1 MAIPMVSLT
10 LIMTIAAAATLPL
23 NAAYVSQPLM
33 RSSPRATGAFGIG
46 GLGLSRR
53 HPHSRQQQTTRATV
67 LSDSTTMDFE
77 MNLNLPG
84 IVNGATA
91 AANGAGAGSLT
102 GTKSLQVEGIAE
114 DGGQGS
120 HAENTMFDDL
130 MRASAQRRRGGRD
143 AEDAPP
149 GAVVNLTDMPDLLSL
164 ELPTSN
170 DGKTVMLSKPKGSE
184 MKTTTHQMKDA
195 VTQAAL
201 AADDNDD
208 VSASA
213 ATDNDSGE
221 EAPKK
226 KKKVTATI
234 RETGQD
240 SMKHYLK
247 SMGNHDLLN
256 KNEEII
262 LAREIQ
268 ILIGWE
274 ETRVDLEAKL
284 AR

>member
-1 MAIPMVSLT
+1 MI
-10 LIMTIAAAATLPL
+10 LILSHPLLVTMAAAATLPL
-23 NAAYVSQPLM
+23 NAAYVPQPPPLM
-33 RSSPRATGAFGIG
+33 RTGGAFGVIG
-46 GLGLSRR
+46 RR
-53 HPHSRQQQTTRATV
+53 HLQQQQQQTTRATV

-77 MNLNLPG
+77 MNLNLRTG
-84 IVNGATA
+84 S
-91 AANGAGAGSLT
+91 SLT
-102 GTKSLQVEGIAE
+102 SNQSLQVETISE
-114 DGGQGS
+114 DGGQGLQS
-120 HAENTMFDDL
+120 ETTMFDDL
-130 MRASAQRRRGGRD
+130 MRASQQRQRPGSD

-149 GAVVNLTDMPDLLSL
+149 GAVVSMTDRPDLLSL

-170 DGKTVMLSKPKGSE
+170 DGRTV
-184 MKTTTHQMKDA
+184 HQMKDA

-201 AADDNDD
+201 AADDDDD
-208 VSASA
+208 VAASA
-213 ATDNDSGE
+213 TTTTAAADNDSSE
-221 EAPKK
+221 SSEAPQKK

-274 ETRVDLEAKL
+274 ETRVNLEAQL
-284 AR
+284 ER

>member
-1 MAIPMVSLT
+1 MVSLT

-33 RSSPRATGAFGIG
+33 RSSPRSTFGIG

-53 HPHSRQQQTTRATV
+53 HPCSRQQQTTRGTV

-84 IVNGATA
+84 IAHGA
-91 AANGAGAGSLT
+91 AAAAGAGSLSSN
-102 GTKSLQVEGIAE
+102 KSLQVEGIAE
-114 DGGQGS
+114 DGGEGN
-120 HAENTMFDDL
+120 HENTMFDDL
-130 MRASAQRRRGGRD
+130 MRASAQRQRNGRD

-170 DGKTVMLSKPKGSE
+170 DGKRVMLSKPKSS
-184 MKTTTHQMKDA
+184 KPTTHQMKDA

-201 AADDNDD
+201 AADDD
-208 VSASA
+208 VPASA
-213 ATDNDSGE
+213 VTAAAASDSE

-274 ETRVDLEAKL
+274 ETRVNLEAKL

>member
-1 MAIPMVSLT
+1 MVVI
-10 LIMTIAAAATLPL
+10 LILSHLLVAIAAAANLPL
-23 NAAYVSQPLM
+23 NAAYVPQPQPLM
-33 RSSPRATGAFGIG
+33 MRTGGAFGVIG
-46 GLGLSRR
+46 GRR
-53 HPHSRQQQTTRATV
+53 QHLQHQTTRTRATV

-77 MNLNLPG
+77 MNLNLKPG
-84 IVNGATA
+84 S
-91 AANGAGAGSLT
+91 SLT
-102 GTKSLQVEGIAE
+102 SNQSLQVETISE
-114 DGGQGS
+114 DGGQGLQS
-120 HAENTMFDDL
+120 ETTMFDDL
-130 MRASAQRRRGGRD
+130 LRASQQRQRSGSD

-149 GAVVNLTDMPDLLSL
+149 GAVVSMTDRPDLLSL

-170 DGKTVMLSKPKGSE
+170 DGRTV
-184 MKTTTHQMKDA
+184 HQMKDA

-201 AADDNDD
+201 AADNDD
-208 VSASA
+208 ISTTASA
-213 ATDNDSGE
+213 TTTAADNNDSSE
-221 EAPKK
+221 SSEAPKK

-274 ETRVDLEAKL
+274 ETRVDLEAQL
-284 AR
+284 ER

>member
-1 MAIPMVSLT
+1 MGRQSLLLLT
-10 LIMTIAAAATLPL
+10 AAAATLPL
-23 NAAYVSQPLM
+23 NAAYVPQPLL
-33 RSSPRATGAFGIG
+33 PRRAPSASASRAA
-46 GLGLSRR
+46 GLGFGLGPSSRHGR
-53 HPHSRQQQTTRATV
+53 TRDGAKTTV
-67 LSDSTTMDFE
+67 LLDSTTMDFE

-84 IVNGATA
+84 LVTDGGNDSNSIG
-91 AANGAGAGSLT
+91 GLPR
-102 GTKSLQVEGIAE
+102 KSLQVEGISE
-114 DGGQGS
+114 DGGDEGS
-120 HAENTMFDDL
+120 MFQDL
-130 MRASAQRRRGGRD
+130 MRAVARNGSRQDAEVS
-143 AEDAPP
+143 AEDAPA

-170 DGKTVMLSKPKGSE
+170 DGKTVVMTKPKR
-184 MKTTTHQMKDA
+184 KAAAAATKRKVKA
-195 VTQAAL
+195 TQAA
-201 AADDNDD
+201 AADEDD
-208 VSASA
+208 VLAIVTGA
-213 ATDNDSGE
+213 GD
-221 EAPKK
+221 APKK

-274 ETRVDLEAKL
+274 ETRVDLEARL
-284 AR
+284 SR

>member
-1 MAIPMVSLT
+1 MASLT
-10 LIMTIAAAATLPL
+10 SMAIAAAATLPL

-91 AANGAGAGSLT
+91 AANGAGAGGSLA

-274 ETRVDLEAKL
+274 ETRVDLETKL

>member
-1 MAIPMVSLT
+1 M
-10 LIMTIAAAATLPL
+10 AAAATLPL
-23 NAAYVSQPLM
+23 NAAYVPQPQPLL
-33 RSSPRATGAFGIG
+33 RTGGAFGFGIG
-46 GLGLSRR
+46 ISRR
-53 HPHSRQQQTTRATV
+53 QQQQQQQTTRASATV

-77 MNLNLPG
+77 MNLNLRTG
-84 IVNGATA
+84 S
-91 AANGAGAGSLT
+91 SLT
-102 GTKSLQVEGIAE
+102 SNQSLQVETISE
-114 DGGQGS
+114 DGGQGLQS
-120 HAENTMFDDL
+120 ETTMFDDL
-130 MRASAQRRRGGRD
+130 MRASQQRQRPGSD

-149 GAVVNLTDMPDLLSL
+149 GAVVSMTDRPDLLSL

-170 DGKTVMLSKPKGSE
+170 DGRTV
-184 MKTTTHQMKDA
+184 HQMKDA

-201 AADDNDD
+201 AADNDD
-208 VSASA
+208 ISTTASA
-213 ATDNDSGE
+213 TTSAAADNNDSSDSE
-221 EAPKK
+221 SSEAPKK

-274 ETRVDLEAKL
+274 ETRVDLEAQL
-284 AR
+284 ER

>member
-1 MAIPMVSLT
+1 MVL
-10 LIMTIAAAATLPL
+10 LLHVLMTIAAAASLPL
-23 NAAYVSQPLM
+23 NAAYVSQPLPLM
-33 RSSPRATGAFGIG
+33 PQHISSRRSSGGVF

-53 HPHSRQQQTTRATV
+53 QQQQTTRATV

-84 IVNGATA
+84 I
-91 AANGAGAGSLT
+91 ANGAAAAAATAT
-102 GTKSLQVEGIAE
+102 GTLSKNKSLQVEGIAE
-114 DGGQGS
+114 DGGEGN
-120 HAENTMFDDL
+120 HENTMFDDL
-130 MRASAQRRRGGRD
+130 MRASAQRQRSGHD
-143 AEDAPP
+143 AEDAPA

-170 DGKTVMLSKPKGSE
+170 DGKTVMLSKPKAKVKVATKLKAE
-184 MKTTTHQMKDA
+184 M
-195 VTQAAL
+195 TQAAL
-201 AADDNDD
+201 AADDDAP
-208 VSASA
+208 VASDSDNEA
-213 ATDNDSGE
+213 APT
-221 EAPKK
+221 KK

-274 ETRVDLEAKL
+274 ETRVDLETQL
-284 AR
+284 SR

>member
-1 MAIPMVSLT
+1 MGRQLLLLLT
-10 LIMTIAAAATLPL
+10 TAAATLPL
-23 NAAYVSQPLM
+23 NAAYVPQPLL
-33 RSSPRATGAFGIG
+33 PRRAPSASRAAGF
-46 GLGLSRR
+46 GLGR
-53 HPHSRQQQTTRATV
+53 TRDGAKTTV
-67 LSDSTTMDFE
+67 LLDSTTMDFE

-84 IVNGATA
+84 LVDGNDSAINGRPR
-91 AANGAGAGSLT
+91 
-102 GTKSLQVEGIAE
+102 KSLQVEGITE
-114 DGGQGS
+114 DGGGDEGS
-120 HAENTMFDDL
+120 TMFQDL
-130 MRASAQRRRGGRD
+130 MRAVTARSSGSRQDAEVS

-170 DGKTVMLSKPKGSE
+170 DGKTVVVTKPKR
-184 MKTTTHQMKDA
+184 K
-195 VTQAAL
+195 AAAAAAATE
-201 AADDNDD
+201 AADEDD
-208 VSASA
+208 FLPVSATTA
-213 ATDNDSGE
+213 D

-226 KKKVTATI
+226 NKKVTATI

-262 LAREIQ
+262 LASEIQ

-274 ETRVDLEAKL
+274 ETRVDLEARL
-284 AR
+284 SR

>member
-1 MAIPMVSLT
+1 MLT
-10 LIMTIAAAATLPL
+10 TAAATLPL
-23 NAAYVSQPLM
+23 NAAYVPQPLM
-33 RSSPRATGAFGIG
+33 PRRAGF
-46 GLGLSRR
+46 GLSRHGR
-53 HPHSRQQQTTRATV
+53 TRDGAKTTV
-67 LSDSTTMDFE
+67 LLDSTTMDFE

-84 IVNGATA
+84 LVD
-91 AANGAGAGSLT
+91 GSDNT
-102 GTKSLQVEGIAE
+102 IGGRPRKSLQVEGITE
-114 DGGQGS
+114 DGGGDGGD
-120 HAENTMFDDL
+120 EGTMFQDL
-130 MRASAQRRRGGRD
+130 MRAVARNGQD
-143 AEDAPP
+143 AETSAE
-149 GAVVNLTDMPDLLSL
+149 AVVNLTDMPDLLSL

-170 DGKTVMLSKPKGSE
+170 DGKTVTMTKPKR
-184 MKTTTHQMKDA
+184 K
-195 VTQAAL
+195 AAAKAAAATE
-201 AADDNDD
+201 AADEDD
-208 VSASA
+208 VLLPGTANA
-213 ATDNDSGE
+213 ADTE

-274 ETRVDLEAKL
+274 ETRVDLEARL
-284 AR
+284 SR

>member
-1 MAIPMVSLT
+1 MISMVSLI
-10 LIMTIAAAATLPL
+10 LIVIAAAASLPL

-33 RSSPRATGAFGIG
+33 RTSPRATFGIG

-53 HPHSRQQQTTRATV
+53 HPYSRQQQTTRATV

-84 IVNGATA
+84 LTNGSNGAA
-91 AANGAGAGSLT
+91 AAAGTLSKN
-102 GTKSLQVEGIAE
+102 KSLQVEGIAE
-114 DGGQGS
+114 DGGEGN
-120 HAENTMFDDL
+120 HENTMFDDL
-130 MRASAQRRRGGRD
+130 MRASAQRQRSGHD
-143 AEDAPP
+143 AEDAPA
-149 GAVVNLTDMPDLLSL
+149 GAVVNLTDMPDMLSL

-170 DGKTVMLSKPKGSE
+170 DGKTVMLSKPKAKVKVATKLKAE
-184 MKTTTHQMKDA
+184 

-201 AADDNDD
+201 AADDDAP
-208 VSASA
+208 VASDSDSDNEA
-213 ATDNDSGE
+213 APT
-221 EAPKK
+221 KK

-274 ETRVDLEAKL
+274 ETRVDLEAQL
-284 AR
+284 SR

>member
-1 MAIPMVSLT
+1 MGRRQILLLT
-10 LIMTIAAAATLPL
+10 TAAATLPL
-23 NAAYVSQPLM
+23 NAAYVPQPLM
-33 RSSPRATGAFGIG
+33 PRSRAAGFGFGPSSRHSHGRTRDGAK
-46 GLGLSRR
+46 
-53 HPHSRQQQTTRATV
+53 TTV
-67 LSDSTTMDFE
+67 LLDSTTMDFE

-84 IVNGATA
+84 LVTDGQENTIG
-91 AANGAGAGSLT
+91 GRPR
-102 GTKSLQVEGIAE
+102 KSLQVEGITE
-114 DGGQGS
+114 DGGGDGGD
-120 HAENTMFDDL
+120 EGTMFQDL
-130 MRASAQRRRGGRD
+130 MRAVARNGHDAEAS

-170 DGKTVMLSKPKGSE
+170 DGKTVTTTKPKR
-184 MKTTTHQMKDA
+184 K
-195 VTQAAL
+195 AAAKAAAATE
-201 AADDNDD
+201 AADEDD
-208 VSASA
+208 VLLPGTANA
-213 ATDNDSGE
+213 ADTE

-274 ETRVDLEAKL
+274 ETRVDLEARL
-284 AR
+284 SR

>member
-1 MAIPMVSLT
+1 MGRQLLLLLT
-10 LIMTIAAAATLPL
+10 TAAATLPL
-23 NAAYVSQPLM
+23 NAAYVPQPLL
-33 RSSPRATGAFGIG
+33 PRRAPSASRAAGVGF
-46 GLGLSRR
+46 GLSSR
-53 HPHSRQQQTTRATV
+53 HSRTRDGAKTTV
-67 LSDSTTMDFE
+67 LLDSTTMDFE

-84 IVNGATA
+84 LVDGNDSAT
-91 AANGAGAGSLT
+91 GGRPR
-102 GTKSLQVEGIAE
+102 KSLQVEGISE
-114 DGGQGS
+114 DGGDEGS
-120 HAENTMFDDL
+120 MFQDL
-130 MRASAQRRRGGRD
+130 MRAVARNGSRQDAEVS
-143 AEDAPP
+143 AEDAPA

-170 DGKTVMLSKPKGSE
+170 DGKTVVMTKPKR
-184 MKTTTHQMKDA
+184 KAAAAATKRKVKA
-195 VTQAAL
+195 TQAA
-201 AADDNDD
+201 AADEDD
-208 VSASA
+208 VLAIVTGA
-213 ATDNDSGE
+213 GD
-221 EAPKK
+221 APKK

-274 ETRVDLEAKL
+274 ETRVDLEARL
-284 AR
+284 SR

>member
-1 MAIPMVSLT
+1 MGRQLLLLLT
-10 LIMTIAAAATLPL
+10 TAAATLPL
-23 NAAYVSQPLM
+23 NAAYVPQPLL
-33 RSSPRATGAFGIG
+33 PRRAPSASRAAFFGF
-46 GLGLSRR
+46 GLGPSSRHGR
-53 HPHSRQQQTTRATV
+53 TRDGAKTTV
-67 LSDSTTMDFE
+67 LLDSTTMDFE

-84 IVNGATA
+84 LVADGGKDSSTIG
-91 AANGAGAGSLT
+91 GLPR
-102 GTKSLQVEGIAE
+102 KSLQVEGISE
-114 DGGQGS
+114 DGGGDEGS
-120 HAENTMFDDL
+120 MFQDL
-130 MRASAQRRRGGRD
+130 MRAVARNGAQDAAHGS
-143 AEDAPP
+143 AEDAPA

-170 DGKTVMLSKPKGSE
+170 DSKPVVVTKP
-184 MKTTTHQMKDA
+184 KRKAAAAAATKRKVKA
-195 VTQAAL
+195 TQAA
-201 AADDNDD
+201 AADEDD
-208 VSASA
+208 VL
-213 ATDNDSGE
+213 ATVTGAGD
-221 EAPKK
+221 APKK

-274 ETRVDLEAKL
+274 ETRVDLEARL
-284 AR
+284 SR

>member
-1 MAIPMVSLT
+1 
-10 LIMTIAAAATLPL
+10 
-23 NAAYVSQPLM
+23 
-33 RSSPRATGAFGIG
+33 
-46 GLGLSRR
+46 
-53 HPHSRQQQTTRATV
+53 
-67 LSDSTTMDFE
+67 
-77 MNLNLPG
+77 
-84 IVNGATA
+84 
-91 AANGAGAGSLT
+91 
-102 GTKSLQVEGIAE
+102 
-114 DGGQGS
+114 
-120 HAENTMFDDL
+120 MFQDL
-130 MRASAQRRRGGRD
+130 MRAVTARSSGSQDAEAS

-170 DGKTVMLSKPKGSE
+170 DGKTVMMTKPKR
-184 MKTTTHQMKDA
+184 K
-195 VTQAAL
+195 AAAAAAATE
-201 AADDNDD
+201 AADEDD
-208 VSASA
+208 VPVTANA
-213 ATDNDSGE
+213 DDG
-221 EAPKK
+221 APKK

-268 ILIGWE
+268 ILIRWE
-274 ETRVDLEAKL
+274 QTRVDLEAKL

>member
-1 MAIPMVSLT
+1 MGRQQLLLLT
-10 LIMTIAAAATLPL
+10 TAAATLPL
-23 NAAYVSQPLM
+23 NAAYVPQPLL
-33 RSSPRATGAFGIG
+33 PRRAPSASRAA
-46 GLGLSRR
+46 GLGFGLSSR
-53 HPHSRQQQTTRATV
+53 HGRTRDGAKTTV
-67 LSDSTTMDFE
+67 LLDSTTMDFE

-84 IVNGATA
+84 LVDGNDSAIG
-91 AANGAGAGSLT
+91 GRPR
-102 GTKSLQVEGIAE
+102 KSLQVEGISE
-114 DGGQGS
+114 DGGDEGS
-120 HAENTMFDDL
+120 MFQDL
-130 MRASAQRRRGGRD
+130 MRAVARNGSRQDAEVS
-143 AEDAPP
+143 AEDAPA

-170 DGKTVMLSKPKGSE
+170 DGKTVVMTKPKR
-184 MKTTTHQMKDA
+184 KAAAAATKRKVKA
-195 VTQAAL
+195 TQAA
-201 AADDNDD
+201 AADEDD
-208 VSASA
+208 VLAIVTGA
-213 ATDNDSGE
+213 GD
-221 EAPKK
+221 APKK

-274 ETRVDLEAKL
+274 ETRVDLEARL
-284 AR
+284 SR

>member
-1 MAIPMVSLT
+1 
-10 LIMTIAAAATLPL
+10 
-23 NAAYVSQPLM
+23 
-33 RSSPRATGAFGIG
+33 
-46 GLGLSRR
+46 
-53 HPHSRQQQTTRATV
+53 
-67 LSDSTTMDFE
+67 
-77 MNLNLPG
+77 
-84 IVNGATA
+84 
-91 AANGAGAGSLT
+91 
-102 GTKSLQVEGIAE
+102 
-114 DGGQGS
+114 
-120 HAENTMFDDL
+120 MFDDL
-130 MRASAQRRRGGRD
+130 MRASAQRQRNGRD

-201 AADDNDD
+201 EADDNDD
-208 VSASA
+208 VSASAA

-274 ETRVDLEAKL
+274 ETRVDLETKL

>member
-1 MAIPMVSLT
+1 
-10 LIMTIAAAATLPL
+10 
-23 NAAYVSQPLM
+23 
-33 RSSPRATGAFGIG
+33 
-46 GLGLSRR
+46 
-53 HPHSRQQQTTRATV
+53 
-67 LSDSTTMDFE
+67 MDFE

-84 IVNGATA
+84 I
-91 AANGAGAGSLT
+91 ANGAAAAAAAAGGSLA
-102 GTKSLQVEGIAE
+102 GNKSLQVEGIAE
-114 DGGQGS
+114 DGGEGN
-120 HAENTMFDDL
+120 AENTMFDDL
-130 MRASAQRRRGGRD
+130 MRASAQRQRSGRD
-143 AEDAPP
+143 AEDAPL

-170 DGKTVMLSKPKGSE
+170 DGRTVMLSKPKTAGSR
-184 MKTTTHQMKDA
+184 KVTQMKA
-195 VTQAAL
+195 EVTQAAL
-201 AADDNDD
+201 AADND
-208 VSASA
+208 VPV
-213 ATDNDSGE
+213 ATANDS
-221 EAPKK
+221 EAAAAAAAPQKK

-274 ETRVDLEAKL
+274 QTRVDLEAKL

>member
-1 MAIPMVSLT
+1 MGRRQILLLT
-10 LIMTIAAAATLPL
+10 TAAATLPL
-23 NAAYVSQPLM
+23 NAAYVPQPLM
-33 RSSPRATGAFGIG
+33 PRSRAAGFGFGPSSRHSHGRTRDGAK
-46 GLGLSRR
+46 
-53 HPHSRQQQTTRATV
+53 TTV
-67 LSDSTTMDFE
+67 LLDSTTMDFE

-84 IVNGATA
+84 LVTDGQENTIG
-91 AANGAGAGSLT
+91 GRPR
-102 GTKSLQVEGIAE
+102 KSLQVEGITE
-114 DGGQGS
+114 DGGGDGGD
-120 HAENTMFDDL
+120 EGTMFQDL
-130 MRASAQRRRGGRD
+130 MRAVARNGHDAEAS

-170 DGKTVMLSKPKGSE
+170 DGKTVTMTKPKR
-184 MKTTTHQMKDA
+184 K
-195 VTQAAL
+195 AAAKAAAATE
-201 AADDNDD
+201 AADEDD
-208 VSASA
+208 VLPVT
-213 ATDNDSGE
+213 ATNDE
-221 EAPKK
+221 DLPKTKK

-274 ETRVDLEAKL
+274 ETRVDLEARL
-284 AR
+284 SR